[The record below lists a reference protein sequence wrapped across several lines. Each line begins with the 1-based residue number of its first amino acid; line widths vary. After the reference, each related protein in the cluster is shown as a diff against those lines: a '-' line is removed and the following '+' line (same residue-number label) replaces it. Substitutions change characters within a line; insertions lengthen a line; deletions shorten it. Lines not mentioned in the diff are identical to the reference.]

1 MFEYVFFNVCLI
13 ENHVPSEGEI
23 ALLLKCLPC
32 KCDEFDSA
40 GPMCHSYVSI
50 VVIIRH
56 HQGNL

>member
-23 ALLLKCLPC
+23 ALLLKFLPC

-40 GPMCHSYVSI
+40 DPCVI
-50 VVIIRH
+50 VTF
-56 HQGNL
+56 LLL